1 MRPARC
7 LCSPS
12 RALRSVFLPAQ
23 LDMAST
29 TTARAVA
36 ANSSTRLP
44 TYLLSPRLFST
55 SSPQLYI
62 PKGPKRAFN
71 PGGGGGS
78 GGGKGGSGGG
88 GGGGSKKAGGN
99 LPRDNAIPYRWIRVA
114 ECEEHGMQ
122 PEHPNSNL
130 SAPMRARDVLRRLD
144 RAQYSLVMVALPPSQ
159 QRRTRSDND
168 QEGEEGIE
176 EEEPEAQTLEELE
189 DREMR
194 DSPVC
199 RIIDKQRHAREAEAR
214 KKEARKKELN
224 RKELELNWAIAPN
237 DLQYRL
243 KQLRGFLEKGRRV
256 ELMVAKKRGG
266 RAATADEARA
276 LMEALAEAATEVGAT
291 EVKREGRFPGVARII
306 YEGKRPKGS

>member
-23 LDMAST
+23 LDMAAT
-29 TTARAVA
+29 TTAWAAA

-62 PKGPKRAFN
+62 PKRAKPAFS
-71 PGGGGGS
+71 PG
-78 GGGKGGSGGG
+78 GGG

-99 LPRDNAIPYRWIRVA
+99 LPRDNAIPYRWIRIA
-114 ECEEHGMQ
+114 ECEAHGMR
-122 PEHPNSNL
+122 PENPNSNL
-130 SAPMRARDVLRRLD
+130 SAPVLARDILRGLD
-144 RAQYSLVMVALPPSQ
+144 RAQYTLEMVALPPSQ
-159 QRRTRSDND
+159 QRKQRSNE
-168 QEGEEGIE
+168 EGQEEGI
-176 EEEPEAQTLEELE
+176 EEEPEAQTLDELE

-199 RIIDKQRHAREAEAR
+199 RIVDKQRHKREAEAR
-214 KKEARKKELN
+214 AKEARKKELN

-237 DLQYRL
+237 DLQHRL

-266 RAATADEARA
+266 RVATADEARLLMDA
-276 LMEALAEAATEVGAT
+276 LSETATEVGAT
-291 EVKREGRFPGVARII
+291 EVKREGKFPGVARII